1 MIYGYTRLST
11 GAQDLSM
18 RFARKQKLTQHQ
30 QREFAALIASGEPPF
45 GLARSF
51 NVHQSTLP
59 ELSA

>member
-1 MIYGYTRLST
+1 
-11 GAQDLSM
+11 M